1 MTRPG
6 NLYVVSTPIGNLED
20 ITLRALRVLKEV
32 DLIAAEDT
40 RHTAKLLNS
49 YGIAARLIS
58 FFEHNQAKRGPQLVR
73 LLEKGKN
80 VALVSDAGTPTLS
93 DPGMRLVQ
101 LCVEQGITVVPIPG
115 PSAAVSALSAA
126 GVPFKSF
133 VFEGFLPSKKGARRR
148 RLQELSGESR
158 PMVFY
163 ESPRRLKQTL
173 KDAAHVFGN
182 DRNAVAAK
190 EMTKIFERFYRG
202 TIGEIL
208 EQIEADGVRGEYTL
222 VVCGASSE
230 QPAETSIL
238 DDLRSAVE
246 KEGLTMK
253 EAVSAVA
260 GRRKA
265 SKREVYQESLRLRK
279 SGHSRERD

>member
-6 NLYVVSTPIGNLED
+6 ILYVVSTPIGNLED

-40 RHTAKLLNS
+40 RHSAKLLNN
-49 YGIAARLIS
+49 YGISARLIS
-58 FFEHNQAKRGPQLVR
+58 FFEHNQAKRGPQLMR

-101 LCVEQGITVVPIPG
+101 LCVENGITVVPIPG
-115 PSAAVSALSAA
+115 PSAAISALSAA

-133 VFEGFLPSKKGARRR
+133 VFEGFLPSKSGSRRR
-148 RLQELSGESR
+148 RLQELSGEAR

-163 ESPRRLKQTL
+163 ESPRRLRNML
-173 KDAAHVFGN
+173 KDVAHVFGK
-182 DRNAVAAK
+182 DRRAVLAK

-202 TIGEIL
+202 TVGEIIEL
-208 EQIEADGVRGEYTL
+208 IEADGVRGEYTL
-222 VVCGASSE
+222 IICGEPSE
-230 QPAETSIL
+230 QSAETSIL
-238 DDLRSAVE
+238 DDLRSAIE
-246 KEGLTMK
+246 REGLTMK
-253 EAVSAVA
+253 EAVAVVA
-260 GRRKA
+260 GRLKV
-265 SKREVYQESLRLRK
+265 SKRQVYQESLRLRNK
-279 SGHSRERD
+279 ASCNDGD

>member
-1 MTRPG
+1 M
-6 NLYVVSTPIGNLED
+6 VSTPIGNLED

-32 DLIAAEDT
+32 DIIAAEDT

-49 YGIAARLIS
+49 YGIASRLVS

-73 LLEKGKN
+73 LLEKGKD

-115 PSAAVSALSAA
+115 PSAAISALSAA

-133 VFEGFLPSKKGARRR
+133 VFEGFLPPKQGARRR
-148 RLQELSGESR
+148 RLQELSSESR

-173 KDAAHVFGN
+173 KDAAHVFGL
-182 DRNAVAAK
+182 DRGAVAAK
-190 EMTKIFERFYRG
+190 EMTKIYERFYRG
-202 TIGEIL
+202 SIREIL
-208 EQIEADGVRGEYTL
+208 DQVETDGVRGEYTL
-222 VVCGASSE
+222 IVYGSSFE

-238 DDLRSAVE
+238 DDLKIAVE
-246 KEGLTMK
+246 EEGLTMK
-253 EAVSAVA
+253 EAVAVVA

-265 SKREVYQESLRLRK
+265 SKREVYQESLSLRQSLRSK
-279 SGHSRERD
+279 EGG